1 MSQNTH
7 KFYYI
12 TVATKPH
19 QVLERLQNHVTEL
32 GETLTVLG
40 LQENRVIGWQHGQ
53 RFGVKLREVYD
64 FIHRPDLG
72 SNDIVLFTDAYDVA
86 YCGNREEVLRKYT
99 NFIKPIVFGAERHC
113 NPDPSRVNEYPL
125 LPAPTEFPFLNSGMF
140 IGRVWALSQCMHGYT
155 YEDTH
160 DDQRFWTTQYLT
172 RPDLIEL
179 DYHNKLFLNIVDIN
193 MRLFF
198 WNQEDDT
205 VMYKNATPL
214 FIHDN
219 GPVKNLIKP

>member
-1 MSQNTH
+1 MSQNPP
-7 KFYYI
+7 KFHYI

-19 QVLERLQNHVTEL
+19 PVLERLHNQVTAL

-40 LQENRVIGWQHGQ
+40 LQENRDIGWQNGQ

-64 FIHRPDLG
+64 FIHRPDLAP
-72 SNDIVLFTDAYDVA
+72 NDIVLFTDAYDVA
-86 YCGNREEVLRKYT
+86 YCGNRAEVLQKYT
-99 NFIKPIVFGAERHC
+99 NFIKPIVFGAERQC
-113 NPDPSRVNEYPL
+113 SPDPGRAGEYPP

-140 IGRVWALSQCMHGYT
+140 IGRVWALRQCMEGYT

-179 DYHNKLFLNIVDIN
+179 DYHNQLFLNIVDIN

-198 WNQEDDT
+198 WNQDEASA
-205 VMYKNATPL
+205 MYKNASPV